1 MSWIG
6 SWKSW
11 SKRRKLTTGV
21 CGVCVIAVVAGAI
34 GLSGGSDTE
43 VIYKE
48 TTVKYGTLV
57 KGVTET
63 GSVDI
68 GTVDQTFDLDMSAL
82 QRTDTSGSSS
92 STAFPP
98 RASCSCSIMASPSS
112 RCSVKGRIM
121 RAASRRRRM

>member
-1 MSWIG
+1 MKQNENGKKIKETIKNRMSWIG

-57 KGVTET
+57 KGVTES

-68 GTVDQTFDLDMSAL
+68 GTVDQKKAIWW
-82 QRTDTSGSSS
+82 G
-92 STAFPP
+92 
-98 RASCSCSIMASPSS
+98 
-112 RCSVKGRIM
+112 
-121 RAASRRRRM
+121 

>member
-1 MSWIG
+1 MRRIG

-11 SKRRKLTTGV
+11 SKKRKVTTGV

-57 KGVTET
+57 KGVTES

-68 GTVDQTFDLDMSAL
+68 GTVDQTSSACPWDNAWE
-82 QRTDTSGSSS
+82 R
-92 STAFPP
+92 STIF
-98 RASCSCSIMASPSS
+98 MLLF
-112 RCSVKGRIM
+112 
-121 RAASRRRRM
+121 AAL

>member
-1 MSWIG
+1 MKQNENGKKIKENIRNQMRRIG

-34 GLSGGSDTE
+34 GLSDGSDTE

-57 KGVTET
+57 LRAVQQADAG
-63 GSVDI
+63 
-68 GTVDQTFDLDMSAL
+68 LAL
-82 QRTDTSGSSS
+82 CQQ
-92 STAFPP
+92 
-98 RASCSCSIMASPSS
+98 
-112 RCSVKGRIM
+112 
-121 RAASRRRRM
+121 AAPHRLAAGDAGADALGQQFLRRLLR

>member
-1 MSWIG
+1 MKQNENGKKIKENIRNQMRRIG

-92 STAFPP
+92 SGG
-98 RASCSCSIMASPSS
+98 SPQSWGWSS
-112 RCSVKGRIM
+112 
-121 RAASRRRRM
+121 

>member
-1 MSWIG
+1 MKQNENGKKIKETIKNRMSWIG

-57 KGVTET
+57 KGVTES

-82 QRTDTSGSSS
+82 QRTDTSGEL
-92 STAFPP
+92 PHG
-98 RASCSCSIMASPSS
+98 MLH
-112 RCSVKGRIM
+112 
-121 RAASRRRRM
+121 

>member
-1 MSWIG
+1 MKQNENGKKIKENIRNQMRRIG

-11 SKRRKLTTGV
+11 SKKRKVTTGV

-57 KGVTET
+57 IILV
-63 GSVDI
+63 
-68 GTVDQTFDLDMSAL
+68 SAL
-82 QRTDTSGSSS
+82 FERIVLFLISRLCPQKGEVAHETTD
-92 STAFPP
+92 P
-98 RASCSCSIMASPSS
+98 
-112 RCSVKGRIM
+112 
-121 RAASRRRRM
+121 